1 MAGKFITLEGGEGAG
16 KSTQA
21 PRLAAHLERA
31 GHTVCITREPG
42 GAPGAE
48 AIRELLV
55 TGDPGRW
62 DAAAETLLH
71 YAARRSHLTDTIR
84 PALARGEWVVCDRF
98 ADSTLAYQGYVGG
111 VDKGLISEIH
121 ARVVGDLTPDLT
133 LILDLPPETGLAR
146 AQARSQVRSQARG
159 EAEDR
164 YERMGLKFHRRL
176 RAAFLEIAA
185 NEPERCMV
193 VDAEGDMETV
203 AARIKSAVEDRLEI

>member
-1 MAGKFITLEGGEGAG
+1 MAGKFITLEGGEGTG

-21 PRLAAHLERA
+21 PRLAAHLEGA

-71 YAARRSHLTDTIR
+71 YAARRSHLTETIR

-111 VDKGLISEIH
+111 VDKGFISEIH
-121 ARVVGDLTPDLT
+121 ARVAGDLTPDLT
-133 LILDLPPETGLAR
+133 LILDLPPEVGLAR
-146 AQARSQVRSQARG
+146 AQARG
-159 EAEDR
+159 EGEDR
-164 YERMGLKFHRRL
+164 YERMGLDFHQRL

-185 NEPERCMV
+185 KEPERCMV
-193 VDAEGDMETV
+193 VDADGDIETV
-203 AARIKSAVEDRLEI
+203 AARIKKAVEDRLEV

>member
-1 MAGKFITLEGGEGAG
+1 MAGKFITLEGGEGTG
-16 KSTQA
+16 KSTQV

-55 TGDPGRW
+55 TGDPERW
-62 DAAAETLLH
+62 DAEAETLLH

-111 VDKGLISEIH
+111 VDRGFISEIH
-121 ARVVGDLTPDLT
+121 ARVAGDLTPDLT
-133 LILDLPPETGLAR
+133 LILDLPAEAGLAR
-146 AQARSQVRSQARG
+146 AQVRSQARG
-159 EAEDR
+159 EGEDR
-164 YERMGLKFHRRL
+164 YERMGLDFHRRL
-176 RAAFLEIAA
+176 RAAFQEIAA
-185 NEPERCMV
+185 KEPERCVV
-193 VDAEGDMETV
+193 VDADGDMETV

>member
-16 KSTQA
+16 KSTQVS
-21 PRLAAHLERA
+21 RLAARLERA

-55 TGDPGRW
+55 TGDPERW
-62 DAAAETLLH
+62 DAATETLLH

-98 ADSTLAYQGYVGG
+98 ADSTLAYQGYAGG
-111 VDKGLISEIH
+111 VDKGFISEIY
-121 ARVVGDLTPDLT
+121 AQVAGDLTPDLT
-133 LILDLPPETGLAR
+133 LILDLPPEVGLAR
-146 AQARSQVRSQARG
+146 AQARG
-159 EAEDR
+159 EGEDR
-164 YERMGLKFHRRL
+164 YERMGLNFHQRL

-185 NEPERCMV
+185 KEPERCMV
-193 VDAEGDMETV
+193 VDADGDIETV

>member
-42 GAPGAE
+42 GSPGAE

-62 DAAAETLLH
+62 DAEAETLLH

-98 ADSTLAYQGYVGG
+98 ADSTRAYQGYVGG
-111 VDKGLISEIH
+111 MDKDFISDIH
-121 ARVVGDLTPDLT
+121 ARVAGALTPDLT
-133 LILDLPPETGLAR
+133 LILDLPPEAGLAR
-146 AQARSQVRSQARG
+146 AQTRG
-159 EAEDR
+159 EGEDR
-164 YERMGLKFHRRL
+164 YERMGLDFHRRL

-185 NEPERCMV
+185 EEPERCMV
-193 VDAEGDMETV
+193 VDADGDMETV
-203 AARIKSAVEDRLEI
+203 AERIKSAVEGRLEV

>member
-16 KSTQA
+16 KSTQVS
-21 PRLAAHLERA
+21 RLAARLERA

-55 TGDPGRW
+55 TGDPERW
-62 DAAAETLLH
+62 DAATETLLH
-71 YAARRSHLTDTIR
+71 YAARRSHLTDMIR

-111 VDKGLISEIH
+111 VDKGFISEIY
-121 ARVVGDLTPDLT
+121 AQVVGDLTPDLT
-133 LILDLPPETGLAR
+133 LILDLPPEVGLAR
-146 AQARSQVRSQARG
+146 AQARG
-159 EAEDR
+159 EGEDR
-164 YERMGLKFHRRL
+164 YERMGLNFHQRL

-185 NEPERCMV
+185 KEPERCMV
-193 VDAEGDMETV
+193 VDADGDIETV

>member
-21 PRLAAHLERA
+21 PRLAARLEKA

-55 TGDPGRW
+55 TGDPERW
-62 DAAAETLLH
+62 DAATETLLH

-111 VDKGLISEIH
+111 VDKGFISEIY
-121 ARVVGDLTPDLT
+121 AQVVGDLTPDLT
-133 LILDLPPETGLAR
+133 LVLDLPPEVGLAR
-146 AQARSQVRSQARG
+146 AQARG
-159 EAEDR
+159 EGEDR
-164 YERMGLKFHRRL
+164 YERMGLNFHQRL

-185 NEPERCMV
+185 KEPERCMV
-193 VDAEGDMETV
+193 VDADGDIETV

>member
-21 PRLAAHLERA
+21 LRLAAHLERA

-98 ADSTLAYQGYVGG
+98 SDSTLAYQGYVGG
-111 VDKGLISEIH
+111 VDKGFISEIY

-133 LILDLPPETGLAR
+133 LILDLPPEAGLAR
-146 AQARSQVRSQARG
+146 AQARG
-159 EAEDR
+159 EGEDR
-164 YERMGLKFHRRL
+164 YERMGLDFHRRL

-185 NEPERCMV
+185 EEPERCMV
-193 VDAEGDMETV
+193 VDADGDIEAV
-203 AARIKSAVEDRLEI
+203 AARINSAIEDRLEI

>member
-42 GAPGAE
+42 GSPGAE

-62 DAAAETLLH
+62 DAEAETLLH

-98 ADSTLAYQGYVGG
+98 ADSTRAYQGYVGG
-111 VDKGLISEIH
+111 MDKGFISEIH
-121 ARVVGDLTPDLT
+121 ARVAGALTPDLT
-133 LILDLPPETGLAR
+133 LILDLPPEAGLAR
-146 AQARSQVRSQARG
+146 AQARG
-159 EAEDR
+159 EGEDR
-164 YERMGLKFHRRL
+164 YERMGLDFHRRL

-185 NEPERCMV
+185 GEPERCMV
-193 VDAEGDMETV
+193 VDADGDMETV
-203 AARIKSAVEDRLEI
+203 AERIKSAVEGRLEV

>member
-16 KSTQA
+16 KSTQVS
-21 PRLAAHLERA
+21 RLAARLERA

-55 TGDPGRW
+55 TGDPERW
-62 DAAAETLLH
+62 DAATETLLH
-71 YAARRSHLTDTIR
+71 YAARRSHLTDMIR
-84 PALARGEWVVCDRF
+84 PALARGEWVICDRF

-111 VDKGLISEIH
+111 VDKGFISEIY
-121 ARVVGDLTPDLT
+121 AQVVGDLTPDLT
-133 LILDLPPETGLAR
+133 LILDLPPEVGLAR
-146 AQARSQVRSQARG
+146 AQARG
-159 EAEDR
+159 EGEDR
-164 YERMGLKFHRRL
+164 YERMGLNFHQRL

-185 NEPERCMV
+185 KEPERCMV
-193 VDAEGDMETV
+193 VDADGDIETV

>member
-16 KSTQA
+16 KSTQVS
-21 PRLAAHLERA
+21 RLAARLESA

-55 TGDPGRW
+55 TGDPERW
-62 DAAAETLLH
+62 DAATETLLH

-111 VDKGLISEIH
+111 VDKGFISEIY
-121 ARVVGDLTPDLT
+121 AQVAGDLTPDLT
-133 LILDLPPETGLAR
+133 LILDLPPEVGLAR
-146 AQARSQVRSQARG
+146 AQARG
-159 EAEDR
+159 EGEDR
-164 YERMGLKFHRRL
+164 YERMGLNFHQRL

-185 NEPERCMV
+185 KEPERCMV
-193 VDAEGDMETV
+193 VDADGDIETV

>member
-16 KSTQA
+16 KSTQV

-48 AIRELLV
+48 AIRKLLV

-62 DAAAETLLH
+62 DAEAETLLH
-71 YAARRSHLTDTIR
+71 SAARRSHLTDTIR

-111 VDKGLISEIH
+111 VDKGFISEIY
-121 ARVVGDLTPDLT
+121 AEVAGDLTPDLT
-133 LILDLPPETGLAR
+133 LILDLPPEAGLAR
-146 AQARSQVRSQARG
+146 AQARSQARG
-159 EAEDR
+159 EGEDR
-164 YERMGLKFHRRL
+164 YERMGLSFHQRL
-176 RAAFLEIAA
+176 RAAYLEIAA
-185 NEPERCMV
+185 NEPDRCMV
-193 VDAEGDMETV
+193 VDADGDMETV
-203 AARIKSAVEDRLEI
+203 AARIKSAVGDRLEI

>member
-48 AIRELLV
+48 AIRKLLV

-62 DAAAETLLH
+62 DAATETLLH

-111 VDKGLISEIH
+111 VDKGFISEIH
-121 ARVVGDLTPDLT
+121 ARVAGDMTPDLT
-133 LILDLPPETGLAR
+133 LILDLPPEAGLAR
-146 AQARSQVRSQARG
+146 AQARG
-159 EAEDR
+159 EGEDR
-164 YERMGLKFHRRL
+164 YERMGLDFHQRL

-185 NEPERCMV
+185 KEPERCMV
-193 VDAEGDMETV
+193 IDADGDMETV
-203 AARIKSAVEDRLEI
+203 AARIKTAVGDRLEI

>member
-16 KSTQA
+16 KSTQVS
-21 PRLAAHLERA
+21 RLAARLERA

-55 TGDPGRW
+55 TGDPERW
-62 DAAAETLLH
+62 DAATETLLH

-111 VDKGLISEIH
+111 VDKGLISEIY
-121 ARVVGDLTPDLT
+121 AQVVGDLTPDLT
-133 LILDLPPETGLAR
+133 LILDLPPEVGLAR
-146 AQARSQVRSQARG
+146 AQARG
-159 EAEDR
+159 EGEDR
-164 YERMGLKFHRRL
+164 YERMGLNFHQRL

-185 NEPERCMV
+185 KEPERCMV
-193 VDAEGDMETV
+193 VDADGDIETV
-203 AARIKSAVEDRLEI
+203 AARIESAVEDRLEI

>member
-1 MAGKFITLEGGEGAG
+1 MAGKFVTLEGGEGAG
-16 KSTQA
+16 KSTQV

-42 GAPGAE
+42 GSPGAE

-62 DAAAETLLH
+62 DAATETLLH

-111 VDKGLISEIH
+111 VDKGFISEIYTQV
-121 ARVVGDLTPDLT
+121 AGELTPDLT
-133 LILDLPPETGLAR
+133 LFLDLPPEVGLAR
-146 AQARSQVRSQARG
+146 AQARG
-159 EAEDR
+159 EGEDR
-164 YERMGLKFHRRL
+164 YERMGLNFHQRL

-185 NEPERCMV
+185 KEPERCMV
-193 VDAEGDMETV
+193 IDADGDMETV

>member
-62 DAAAETLLH
+62 DAVTETLLH

-111 VDKGLISEIH
+111 VDMGFISEIH

-133 LILDLPPETGLAR
+133 LILDLPPEAGLAR
-146 AQARSQVRSQARG
+146 AQVRSQARG
-159 EAEDR
+159 EGEDR
-164 YERMGLKFHRRL
+164 YERMGLDFHRRL

-185 NEPERCMV
+185 KEPERCMV
-193 VDAEGDMETV
+193 VDADGDMETV
-203 AARIKSAVEDRLEI
+203 AARIKGAVEDRLEI

>member
-1 MAGKFITLEGGEGAG
+1 M
-16 KSTQA
+16 
-21 PRLAAHLERA
+21 
-31 GHTVCITREPG
+31 CITREPG

-98 ADSTLAYQGYVGG
+98 SDSTLAYQGYVGG
-111 VDKGLISEIH
+111 VDMVFISEIH
-121 ARVVGDLTPDLT
+121 ARVGGDLTPDLT
-133 LILDLPPETGLAR
+133 LILDLPPEAGLAR
-146 AQARSQVRSQARG
+146 AQARG
-159 EAEDR
+159 EGEDR
-164 YERMGLKFHRRL
+164 YERMGLNFHQRL

-185 NEPERCMV
+185 KEPERCMV
-193 VDAEGDMETV
+193 VDAAGNQ
-203 AARIKSAVEDRLEI
+203 VE

>member
-42 GAPGAE
+42 GSPGAE

-62 DAAAETLLH
+62 DAVTETLLH
-71 YAARRSHLTDTIR
+71 YAARRSHLTETIR
-84 PALARGEWVVCDRF
+84 PALTRGEWVVCDRF
-98 ADSTLAYQGYVGG
+98 ADSTVAYQGYVGG
-111 VDKGLISEIH
+111 VDRGFISETY
-121 ARVVGDLTPDLT
+121 ARVAGDLTPDLT
-133 LILDLPPETGLAR
+133 LILDLPPEAGLAR
-146 AQARSQVRSQARG
+146 AQARG
-159 EAEDR
+159 EGEDR
-164 YERMGLKFHRRL
+164 YERMGLNFHQRL

-185 NEPERCMV
+185 EEPERCMV
-193 VDAEGDMETV
+193 VDADGDMETV
-203 AARIKSAVEDRLEI
+203 AARIKKAVEDRLEI